1 MMWRMKFAT
10 LVSGSAMIGGSLMQ
24 SGNSTGRRKIVTM
37 NWTSLLAIGGGAVLG
52 AWLRYGLGLWLNPM
66 FVAVPMGTLAANL
79 IGGYLVGAA
88 VMVFHLNAEMPPEAK
103 LFFITGFLGA
113 LTTFSTF
120 SAEVLGLLQQQR
132 LALALGLCA
141 LHVAGSLCMTW
152 AGLQTGLLLRLGNP
166 A

>member
-1 MMWRMKFAT
+1 
-10 LVSGSAMIGGSLMQ
+10 
-24 SGNSTGRRKIVTM
+24 M

-52 AWLRYGLGLWLNPM
+52 AWLRYGLGLWLNPL

-88 VMVFHLNAEMPPEAK
+88 VMVFHLNAEMPPELK

-120 SAEVLGLLQQQR
+120 SAEVVAMIQR
-132 LALALGLCA
+132 ADYGWALGTA
-141 LHVAGSLCMTW
+141 SLHLLGSL
-152 AGLQTGLLLRLGNP
+152 LLTGLGIFTIHKL
-166 A
+166 AQ